1 MGKLLV
7 SGSMQ
12 STNKL
17 FVGSSSNDET
27 SPGVGIHVWDI
38 RDGTITP
45 NSFGDQSINFYFDQE
60 VDGDW
65 KSIMHIKG
73 WTGDYAAW
81 QIAAQASN
89 SATESNS
96 LYFRTGIKSS
106 WNSWHTLLDNK
117 NYTSYTVTKTG
128 SGASG
133 TWGINIS
140 GNAAYAT
147 SASRLYSIDNS
158 YKYDSANPYYGYLT
172 YSAPYW
178 DFKVSPAT
186 PADVRVSRAYTAGT
200 ADHAYYLNTVAGN
213 EIRIHNATGLTAGGS
228 LWLGWAWADG
238 NKTVT
243 KDWYI
248 GNFSGGGLAN
258 VYAST
263 FNGALNGNATSANYA
278 ESAGSTGW
286 ATQANSVYGPYSGNG
301 GNQVPS
307 YIGTN
312 TTRFAMMRNF
322 GSSDIGGY
330 MDCILMNNYVWADVP
345 YATGLGITK
354 VNGYP
359 RAIIANG
366 PKTGWAYATELV
378 TTYNYSWWCLP
389 LSGGTMT
396 GNLKISTHG
405 NTMTI
410 GSLNSA
416 WCHFQSSADIP
427 FYFNR
432 RVFVDGCLG
441 IYEMNSQGCGSS
453 FPSSPTRGQ
462 IFFKI

>member
-1 MGKLLV
+1 MGKLQINGDLLLAAGDEDRFLTFNYTGGTGYDWRIGYLG
-7 SGSMQ
+7 SGSGNENFLVFQ
-12 STNKL
+12 SDKE
-17 FVGSSSNDET
+17 GSTFYNALK
-27 SPGVGIHVWDI
+27 
-38 RDGTITP
+38 
-45 NSFGDQSINFYFDQE
+45 FGL
-60 VDGDW
+60 
-65 KSIMHIKG
+65 
-73 WTGDYAAW
+73 T
-81 QIAAQASN
+81 
-89 SATESNS
+89 
-96 LYFRTGIKSS
+96 
-106 WNSWHTLLDNK
+106 TLNAEFGG
-117 NYTSYTVTKTG
+117 TVTASSFIG
-128 SGASG
+128 NLSG
-133 TWGINIS
+133 T
-140 GNAAYAT
+140 
-147 SASRLYSIDNS
+147 
-158 YKYDSANPYYGYLT
+158 ANY
-172 YSAPYW
+172 
-178 DFKVSPAT
+178 
-186 PADVRVSRAYTAGT
+186 
-200 ADHAYYLNTVAGN
+200 AYYLNTVAGN

-238 NKTVT
+238 NTTVT

-258 VYAST
+258 IYAST
-263 FNGALNGNATSANYA
+263 FNGSLNGNATSASSVAWSGVTGKPSTFTPSSHSHNTLDNI
-278 ESAGSTGW
+278 SATDEASYSSTQRYIFMAYNDLSTNRPAYDTRLTFQTSTGTLSAPIFKGSLSGNATSATSASSASW
-286 ATQANSVYGPYSGNG
+286 ATQAGSVYGPYSGNG
-301 GNQVPS
+301 GNQIPS

-330 MDCILMNNYVWADVP
+330 MDCILMNNYGWADVP

-378 TTYNYSWWCLP
+378 TTYNYAWWCVP
-389 LSGGTMT
+389 LSGGTMS
-396 GNLKISTHG
+396 GNLNINTHG

-410 GSLNSA
+410 GSLNSE

-441 IYEMNSQGCGSS
+441 IYQMNSQGCGSS
-453 FPSSPTRGQ
+453 FPSSPSTGQ